1 LIEKYLE
8 FGVLMRIMVLGG
20 CGEMGSEATR
30 DLALTSDF
38 AEIAIADANLS
49 KAQRLADELGGGR
62 VRAVKVDARDEQA
75 LTEELK
81 GFDVVANC
89 TTYHF
94 GLTVT
99 RAAIRA
105 GVNYLDLGGLFN
117 TPKQLELDEEAR
129 RAGVTVCLG
138 CGATPGVTNLMAR
151 RAADQ
156 LDEVREVHIAFASH
170 RSIAPSPGLL
180 DTVLDEFSPG
190 SRRFYWQD
198 GEMVEVAP
206 FSGAKQVRFSEPVGT
221 AEVFYVPH
229 SETHTLP
236 RFLGKG
242 VGLVDVRGTWRPEI
256 MQALRVFA
264 DFRLTGNQAVSFN
277 GQEIDS
283 KAFLRQHI
291 LQHAADLGGVGEWA
305 FLLNVEVLGQRD
317 GKRTRYEYTSSHP
330 MRAEWG
336 TSATARVTGI
346 PASIGAQKLARGE
359 AARAGVM
366 APEVCFE
373 PQSFFQELSRRGIN
387 IKEQAAIDKD

>member
-1 LIEKYLE
+1 
-8 FGVLMRIMVLGG
+8 MRVIVLGG

-30 DLALTSDF
+30 DLARTSEF
-38 AEIAIADANLS
+38 EEIVVADLNLA
-49 KAQRLADELGGGR
+49 KAQALAEELGGGR
-62 VRAVKVDARDEQA
+62 VRAERVDASDEQA
-75 LTEELK
+75 LSERLR

-94 GLTVT
+94 GLTAT

-117 TPKQLELDEEAR
+117 TPKQLELDAEAR
-129 RAGVTVCLG
+129 AAGVTVCLG

-156 LDEVREVHIAFASH
+156 LDEVSEVHIAFASF
-170 RSIAPSPGLL
+170 RSVAPSPGLL

-190 SRRFYWQD
+190 SRRFYWRA
-198 GEMVEVAP
+198 GEFVEVPA
-206 FSGAKQVRFSEPVGT
+206 FSGAKQVRFAEPVGPV
-221 AEVFYVPH
+221 EVYYVPH

-242 VGLVDVRGTWRPEI
+242 VRLVDVRGTWGPEI
-256 MQALRVFA
+256 MRALRVFA
-264 DFRLTGNQAVSFN
+264 DFQLTGDQTVSFDGREVN
-277 GQEIDS
+277 S
-283 KAFLRQHI
+283 KAFLRQHV
-291 LQHAADLGGVGEWA
+291 LQHAADVGGAGEWA
-305 FLLNVEVLGQRD
+305 FLLNVEVKGRR
-317 GKRTRYEYTSSHP
+317 GGETRRFEYTSSHP
-330 MRAEWG
+330 ARAQWG

-359 AARAGVM
+359 VTRAGVV

-373 PQSFFQELSRRGIN
+373 PQSFFQELSRRGI
-387 IKEQAAIDKD
+387 IFREQETAEET